1 MNTENIFSNKNSFKI
16 CERCKGSKAVFQC
29 LQCVP
34 FHYFCNNCD
43 TFLHSISI
51 KMNHNRIL
59 IDKNYKNDNSNNYI
73 NNNNIQDNIISSSNP
88 IIKNNNIANNKN
100 YSQDYINEL
109 NNIHLKEKNDL
120 LFKIQ
125 SLQDSI
131 LRLKN
136 SFGENINEVNKAF
149 EENNKKIKNNKN
161 EELIDENLYKKNIE
175 EKNLEIQKLKEI
187 IEKYKESN
195 NEIINNYNQI
205 EKERKYNE
213 EKMKNEINILNNEI
227 QILKNE
233 SFRKDQNLNNITNEN
248 LNKMR
253 NEYEM
258 KISKLIID
266 NDNKLNELKN
276 DNFKQLECL
285 NYELAKLRNDNVTLT
300 RQFNEIQRES
310 LLNEKRDKEEIQKL
324 KNDLDYIKEENNK
337 NIAKLENTEKN
348 LINLQSENIIAMNS
362 LNRQKEE
369 LKNNQNEILNL
380 KNNLNLLKEKN
391 EILEKK
397 NKDLQNDYTQLCS
410 HTENINFEYNKK
422 LKNLSY
428 IQDQKNQLEIENN
441 TLRNNMN
448 KYMRPYSFN

>member
-1 MNTENIFSNKNSFKI
+1 
-16 CERCKGSKAVFQC
+16 
-29 LQCVP
+29 
-34 FHYFCNNCD
+34 
-43 TFLHSISI
+43 
-51 KMNHNRIL
+51 
-59 IDKNYKNDNSNNYI
+59 
-73 NNNNIQDNIISSSNP
+73 
-88 IIKNNNIANNKN
+88 
-100 YSQDYINEL
+100 
-109 NNIHLKEKNDL
+109 
-120 LFKIQ
+120 
-125 SLQDSI
+125 
-131 LRLKN
+131 
-136 SFGENINEVNKAF
+136 
-149 EENNKKIKNNKN
+149 
-161 EELIDENLYKKNIE
+161 
-175 EKNLEIQKLKEI
+175 
-187 IEKYKESN
+187 
-195 NEIINNYNQI
+195 
-205 EKERKYNE
+205 
-213 EKMKNEINILNNEI
+213 MKNEINILNNEI

-253 NEYEM
+253 NGYEM

-266 NDNKLNELKN
+266 NDNKFNELKN

-380 KNNLNLLKEKN
+380 KNDLNLLKEKN

>member
-1 MNTENIFSNKNSFKI
+1 
-16 CERCKGSKAVFQC
+16 
-29 LQCVP
+29 
-34 FHYFCNNCD
+34 
-43 TFLHSISI
+43 
-51 KMNHNRIL
+51 
-59 IDKNYKNDNSNNYI
+59 
-73 NNNNIQDNIISSSNP
+73 
-88 IIKNNNIANNKN
+88 
-100 YSQDYINEL
+100 
-109 NNIHLKEKNDL
+109 
-120 LFKIQ
+120 
-125 SLQDSI
+125 
-131 LRLKN
+131 
-136 SFGENINEVNKAF
+136 
-149 EENNKKIKNNKN
+149 
-161 EELIDENLYKKNIE
+161 
-175 EKNLEIQKLKEI
+175 
-187 IEKYKESN
+187 
-195 NEIINNYNQI
+195 
-205 EKERKYNE
+205 
-213 EKMKNEINILNNEI
+213 
-227 QILKNE
+227 
-233 SFRKDQNLNNITNEN
+233 
-248 LNKMR
+248 MR

-310 LLNEKRDKEEIQKL
+310 LLNEKRDKEEIQQL

-380 KNNLNLLKEKN
+380 KNDLNLLKEKN

>member
-149 EENNKKIKNNKN
+149 EENNKKFKNNKN
-161 EELIDENLYKKNIE
+161 EELIDEN
-175 EKNLEIQKLKEI
+175 
-187 IEKYKESN
+187 
-195 NEIINNYNQI
+195 
-205 EKERKYNE
+205 
-213 EKMKNEINILNNEI
+213 
-227 QILKNE
+227 
-233 SFRKDQNLNNITNEN
+233 
-248 LNKMR
+248 
-253 NEYEM
+253 
-258 KISKLIID
+258 
-266 NDNKLNELKN
+266 
-276 DNFKQLECL
+276 
-285 NYELAKLRNDNVTLT
+285 
-300 RQFNEIQRES
+300 
-310 LLNEKRDKEEIQKL
+310 
-324 KNDLDYIKEENNK
+324 
-337 NIAKLENTEKN
+337 
-348 LINLQSENIIAMNS
+348 
-362 LNRQKEE
+362 
-369 LKNNQNEILNL
+369 
-380 KNNLNLLKEKN
+380 
-391 EILEKK
+391 
-397 NKDLQNDYTQLCS
+397 
-410 HTENINFEYNKK
+410 
-422 LKNLSY
+422 
-428 IQDQKNQLEIENN
+428 
-441 TLRNNMN
+441 
-448 KYMRPYSFN
+448 